1 MSVIN
6 NMLKN
11 IDQRQTAQ
19 RNQQSGGVD
28 IPPVRDYHDVLFKV
42 LSVFFA

>member
-28 IPPVRDYHDVLFKV
+28 IPLYAITTMYYLKC
-42 LSVFFA
+42 